1 MISRWLSLMD
11 QTKKKILII
20 DDDLSLSQIFAD
32 KLTAS
37 NFSVLVA
44 KDGQSGLRLAFSEC
58 PDLIFLDIIMP
69 EMSGFEVLKT
79 IRDNDWGKT
88 VPVFMLTNLDQTEKI
103 SEAMSSNVSG
113 YFVKGSVELE
123 EIVRVAKS
131 ILGLTS

>member
-1 MISRWLSLMD
+1 MD

-37 NFSVLVA
+37 SFSVLVA
-44 KDGQSGLRLAFSEC
+44 KDGQSGLRLAFSEH

-69 EMSGFEVLKT
+69 EMDGFEVLQF

-103 SEAMSSNVSG
+103 SEAMSHNVSG
-113 YFVKGSVELE
+113 YFTKGSVELE

-131 ILGLTS
+131 TLGLTS